1 MSGVRNE
8 GGACSH
14 FKTLDKNVIFELLRD
29 IIEDSKRFEFV
40 EDEVLRVSSYYNGNK
55 SININFIAL
64 IEVMYEKLDD
74 EDIERILLSDE
85 ELGDE

>member
-1 MSGVRNE
+1 MEN
-8 GGACSH
+8 
-14 FKTLDKNVIFELLRD
+14 KIELLRD
-29 IIEDSKRFEFV
+29 IIEDSKRFEFI
-40 EDEVLRVSSYYNGNK
+40 EDEVLRVSSYCNGNK

>member
-1 MSGVRNE
+1 ME
-8 GGACSH
+8 
-14 FKTLDKNVIFELLRD
+14 DKVELLKD
-29 IIEDSKRFEFV
+29 IIEDSNCFEFV
-40 EDEVLRVSSYYNGNK
+40 DDEVLRVSSYYNGNK

>member
-1 MSGVRNE
+1 MEN
-8 GGACSH
+8 
-14 FKTLDKNVIFELLRD
+14 KIELLRD
-29 IIEDSKRFEFV
+29 IIEDSTRFEFV
-40 EDEVLRVSSYYNGNK
+40 EDEVLRASSYYNGNK